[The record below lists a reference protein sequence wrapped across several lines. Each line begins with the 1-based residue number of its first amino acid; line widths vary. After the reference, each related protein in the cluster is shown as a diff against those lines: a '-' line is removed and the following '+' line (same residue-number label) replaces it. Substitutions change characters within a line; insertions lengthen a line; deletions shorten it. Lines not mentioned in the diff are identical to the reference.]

1 MFCCSANQR
10 ISLGLL
16 RWRFLAACSNN
27 LQDSSLLI
35 LKSFSTSHCASTKKE
50 VSKALKQW
58 TLVVNPFG
66 KVRVQLQCNISVRP
80 LDPHAF
86 PEANRAFITIHGTSA
101 DQAVQLDSF
110 QVHYDDQNKELY
122 ILSEVRNSNVS
133 VELTAPIKSDLYI
146 TTQGEGNVH
155 VQKMEGDNCRVQ
167 TERGNCVLHS
177 VKGHQV
183 QVQSQGGNVTG
194 VGTIHGNVDISTSG
208 HSAVNVKKIQGT
220 TMNVSTEHGSLKV
233 KAIYAESTSISSSS
247 GRIQLGHIHGD
258 ATVRNETGD
267 IFVDGSNN
275 GFLKVLS
282 NSGNIDAYV
291 GDSGSAEL
299 HSQQG
304 AVSVRVPSSIRAGV
318 QLCGTSVETSPEIVL
333 HQAERDSKDG
343 MTTVTGHMNGQ
354 PQGDQWIRAQ
364 ADRGSITLKAQSW
377 FESLKLGS

>member
-1 MFCCSANQR
+1 M
-10 ISLGLL
+10 
-16 RWRFLAACSNN
+16 
-27 LQDSSLLI
+27 
-35 LKSFSTSHCASTKKE
+35 
-50 VSKALKQW
+50 
-58 TLVVNPFG
+58 
-66 KVRVQLQCNISVRP
+66 
-80 LDPHAF
+80 
-86 PEANRAFITIHGTSA
+86 
-101 DQAVQLDSF
+101 
-110 QVHYDDQNKELY
+110 
-122 ILSEVRNSNVS
+122 
-133 VELTAPIKSDLYI
+133 
-146 TTQGEGNVH
+146 
-155 VQKMEGDNCRVQ
+155 
-167 TERGNCVLHS
+167 
-177 VKGHQV
+177 
-183 QVQSQGGNVTG
+183 
-194 VGTIHGNVDISTSG
+194 
-208 HSAVNVKKIQGT
+208 KKIQGT

>member
-10 ISLGLL
+10 IRLGLL
-16 RWRFLAACSNN
+16 RWWSLAACPNN

-35 LKSFSTSHCASTKKE
+35 LKAFSTSPCSSTKKE
-50 VSKALKQW
+50 ASKPLKQW
-58 TLVVNPFG
+58 TLVVNPFS
-66 KVRVQLQCNISVRP
+66 KVRVQLQCHISVRP

-101 DQAVQLDSF
+101 DQAVQLDNF

-122 ILSEVRNSNVS
+122 ILSEVKNSNVS

-146 TTQGEGNVH
+146 TTQGEGDVH
-155 VQKMEGDNCRVQ
+155 VQKMECDTCRVQ

-183 QVQSQGGNVTG
+183 QVHSQGGNVTG

-220 TMNVSTEHGSLKV
+220 TMNVSTEHGPLKV
-233 KAIYAESTSISSSS
+233 KAIYAESTTISSSS

-267 IFVDGSNN
+267 IIV
-275 GFLKVLS
+275 
-282 NSGNIDAYV
+282 
-291 GDSGSAEL
+291 
-299 HSQQG
+299 G
-304 AVSVRVPSSIRAGV
+304 AVSVRVHPSIRAGV
-318 QLCGTSVETSPEIVL
+318 QLCGMSVEISPEIVL
-333 HQAERDSKDG
+333 QQAERDSKDS

-364 ADRGSITLKAQSW
+364 ADRGSVTLKAQSW